1 MHSPVTFRGCPE
13 AVLPVSGEPHHSKNR
28 WLNFTHHQ
36 QSSTH
41 PFLKELSDREWDGRK
56 PQLWMRQPGQQS
68 EERAGLRQ
76 PGQQCC
82 LQILPLPATGPCGSM
97 LSDTVLSPTP
107 RSCPPSYSVSH
118 LLSLKKKNS
127 SFPKS
132 SSDSN
137 AFNREFWATCMPTL
151 IQKLHYQEFIRCIYT
166 SSPRHT
172 LINRTDGHLSPG
184 TDIQYISRTV
194 LL

>member
-1 MHSPVTFRGCPE
+1 MGFSRREYWSGCHCLLQEYKLVLSFWRAVWQQLSKGKMHSPVTFRGCPE

-118 LLSLKKKNS
+118 LLSLKKKIPPFLNHPVILMLSTENS
-127 SFPKS
+127 EQHACP
-132 SSDSN
+132 
-137 AFNREFWATCMPTL
+137 P
-151 IQKLHYQEFIRCIYT
+151 
-166 SSPRHT
+166 
-172 LINRTDGHLSPG
+172 
-184 TDIQYISRTV
+184 
-194 LL
+194 